1 MTVATKG
8 KVPDVISNQY
18 AYLSDRLASGLA
30 LSSISWDHANNC
42 ENKLGLH
49 SMSKLS
55 LQEQMLKAGL
65 VNEKKLKKAKKGSK
79 KSRVQAREAKAAV
92 EENKAAQ
99 KERDQALN
107 KQRDEEKLSKEIKAQ
122 VKQLITLN
130 TIAHGDGDIKY
141 NFTDGTLVK
150 SLYVIQEVRDQLS
163 KGILSI
169 ARLEDSYAVIPTVV
183 AKKIA
188 ERDAETVIE
197 NDTKEEVI
205 EEDDPYAQYV
215 VPDDLMW

>member
-1 MTVATKG
+1 
-8 KVPDVISNQY
+8 
-18 AYLSDRLASGLA
+18 
-30 LSSISWDHANNC
+30 
-42 ENKLGLH
+42 
-49 SMSKLS
+49 MSKLS

-130 TIAHGDGDIKY
+130 AIEQRDGDIKY

-150 SLYVIQEVRDQLS
+150 SIYVTQEVRDQLS

-169 ARLEDSYAVIPTVV
+169 ARQEDTYTVIPSVV
-183 AKKIA
+183 AKKIM
-188 ERDAETVIE
+188 ERDSETIIE
-197 NDTKEEVI
+197 NESKEEVL

>member
-1 MTVATKG
+1 
-8 KVPDVISNQY
+8 
-18 AYLSDRLASGLA
+18 
-30 LSSISWDHANNC
+30 
-42 ENKLGLH
+42 
-49 SMSKLS
+49 MSKLS

-99 KERDQALN
+99 KERDQELN
-107 KQRDEEKLSKEIKAQ
+107 KLRDEAKLSKEIKAQ

-130 TIAHGDGDIKY
+130 TIALGDGDIKY

-150 SLYVIQEVRDQLS
+150 SLYVTQEIRDQLS
-163 KGILSI
+163 KGNLSI
-169 ARLEDSYAVIPTVV
+169 ARLEESYAVIPTVV

-188 ERDAETVIE
+188 ERDQETVIE
-197 NDTKEEVI
+197 NDVKEEVV

>member
-1 MTVATKG
+1 
-8 KVPDVISNQY
+8 
-18 AYLSDRLASGLA
+18 
-30 LSSISWDHANNC
+30 
-42 ENKLGLH
+42 
-49 SMSKLS
+49 MSKLS

-130 TIAHGDGDIKY
+130 AIEQRDGDIKY

-150 SLYVIQEVRDQLS
+150 SIYVTQEVRDQLS

-169 ARLEDSYAVIPTVV
+169 ARQEDTYTVIPSIV
-183 AKKIA
+183 AKKIM
-188 ERDAETVIE
+188 ERDSETIIE
-197 NDTKEEVI
+197 NESKEEVL

>member
-1 MTVATKG
+1 
-8 KVPDVISNQY
+8 
-18 AYLSDRLASGLA
+18 
-30 LSSISWDHANNC
+30 
-42 ENKLGLH
+42 
-49 SMSKLS
+49 MSKLS

-99 KERDQALN
+99 KERDQELN
-107 KQRDEEKLSKEIKAQ
+107 KQRDEAKLSKEIKAQ

-130 TIAHGDGDIKY
+130 TIALGDGDIKY

-150 SLYVIQEVRDQLS
+150 SLYVTQEIRDQLS
-163 KGILSI
+163 KGNLSI
-169 ARLEDSYAVIPTVV
+169 ARLEESYAVIPTVV

-188 ERDAETVIE
+188 ERDQETVIE
-197 NDTKEEVI
+197 NDVKEEVV

>member
-1 MTVATKG
+1 
-8 KVPDVISNQY
+8 
-18 AYLSDRLASGLA
+18 
-30 LSSISWDHANNC
+30 
-42 ENKLGLH
+42 
-49 SMSKLS
+49 MSKLS

-99 KERDQALN
+99 LERDKQLNKERDALV
-107 KQRDEEKLSKEIKAQ
+107 LSKEMRAQ
-122 VKQLITLN
+122 VKQLLN
-130 TIAHGDGDIKY
+130 MNKIDNKNGDIKY
-141 NFTDGTLVK
+141 NFTDDNLVK
-150 SLYVIQEVRDQLS
+150 SLYVEQETRDQLA

-169 ARLEDSYAVIPTVV
+169 ARYEDTYVVIPTIV

-188 ERDAETVIE
+188 ERDTETVIE
-197 NDTKEEVI
+197 NDVKEEVAA
-205 EEDDPYAQYV
+205 EDDPYADFV

>member
-1 MTVATKG
+1 
-8 KVPDVISNQY
+8 
-18 AYLSDRLASGLA
+18 
-30 LSSISWDHANNC
+30 
-42 ENKLGLH
+42 
-49 SMSKLS
+49 MSKLS

-130 TIAHGDGDIKY
+130 TIEQRDGDIKY

-150 SLYVIQEVRDQLS
+150 SIYVTQETRDQLS

-169 ARLEDSYAVIPTVV
+169 ARQEDTYAVIPSIV
-183 AKKIA
+183 AKKIM
-188 ERDAETVIE
+188 ERDAETIIE
-197 NDTKEEVI
+197 NESKEEVL